1 MLQDLVNVSRGKVK
15 PLEICRLADIV
26 NAAYEVI
33 RHFAES
39 RGVKVIIEVPER
51 IELPLE
57 RARVERV
64 FLNLMNNALEA
75 MPDGGEL
82 RITAVRDE
90 QHLLVQV
97 DDTGTGI
104 SDRVRATLFQPFS
117 SYGKKNGLG
126 LGLALSRQ
134 TILDH
139 GGELGAG
146 NKPGPG
152 ARFFVRFPI
161 SPFAHLPATSHDE
174 YLNVNR

>member
-1 MLQDLVNVSRGKVK
+1 
-15 PLEICRLADIV
+15 
-26 NAAYEVI
+26 
-33 RHFAES
+33 
-39 RGVKVIIEVPER
+39 
-51 IELPLE
+51 
-57 RARVERV
+57 
-64 FLNLMNNALEA
+64 MNNALEA

-97 DDTGTGI
+97 VDSGTGI
-104 SDRVRATLFQPFS
+104 SERVRASCSSPFRAM
-117 SYGKKNGLG
+117 GRKTVWVLG
-126 LGLALSRQ
+126 FTIRQ

-146 NKPGPG
+146 NKPVPG
-152 ARFFVRFPI
+152 SRFFVRFPI